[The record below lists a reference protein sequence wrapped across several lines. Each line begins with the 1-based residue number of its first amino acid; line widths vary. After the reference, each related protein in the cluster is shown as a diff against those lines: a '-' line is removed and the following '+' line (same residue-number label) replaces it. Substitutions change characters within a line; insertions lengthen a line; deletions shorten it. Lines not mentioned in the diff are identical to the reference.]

1 MEFDHI
7 LIRYG
12 EMALKGK
19 NRKKF
24 YGKLQ
29 DNLRTVL
36 AEFEGIKVKR
46 TQGRMFVHLHGQ
58 DPDPVMK
65 KCKEVFGI
73 QSLSLAIK
81 VPNDE
86 KQIKDAALYALT
98 NNEETRTFKVS
109 VKRIDKTFPVR
120 SQEFNREVGAH
131 LLINTNDYT
140 VDVHQPD
147 LDIKIEI
154 RTEATYITSG
164 VIKGV
169 GGFPVGTSGRS
180 LLLLSGGIDSPV
192 AGYLAM
198 KRGVAIE
205 AVHFHSPPFTSERAK
220 QKVLDLATQLAGYG
234 SSIKLHIV
242 PFTELQQMIF
252 KHMPERY
259 SMTIMRR
266 MMLRISEE
274 ICKKESILSMTTGE
288 SLGQV
293 ASQTMDSMNC
303 INEVTNYPIIRP
315 LITMDKLDIIDISKK
330 INTYDISI
338 RPYEDCCTIFVPKAP
353 KTKPKREKV
362 SYFESTFEFEKY
374 IHEAVEATEV
384 IKLSANSK
392 IEEKYQDLF

>member
-24 YGKLQ
+24 YSKLQ
-29 DNLRTVL
+29 DNLRNLL
-36 AEFEGIKVKR
+36 AAFPEVKVKR
-46 TQGRMFVHLHGQ
+46 TQGRMFVQLHGQ
-58 DPDPVMK
+58 DPNPVMDI
-65 KCKEVFGI
+65 CKEVFGI

-81 VPNDE
+81 VANDDQ
-86 KQIKDAALYALT
+86 QIKDAALYALK
-98 NNEETRTFKVS
+98 NSVETKTFKIS
-109 VKRIDKTFPVR
+109 VKRIDKSFPIR
-120 SQEFNREVGAH
+120 SQEFNREVGAY
-131 LLINTNDYT
+131 LLVNSNGYT

-147 LDIKIEI
+147 LDMKIEI
-154 RTEATYITSG
+154 RTEATYITSE
-164 VIKGV
+164 VIKGA
-169 GGFPVGTSGRS
+169 GGFPVGTSGKS

-220 QKVLDLATQLAGYG
+220 QKVLDLASELTNYG
-234 SSIKLHIV
+234 PSIKLHIV
-242 PFTELQQMIF
+242 PFTKLQQLVF
-252 KHMPERY
+252 QHMPDRY

-266 MMLRISEE
+266 MMLRVSEE

-293 ASQTMDSMNC
+293 ASQTMESMNC
-303 INEVTNYPIIRP
+303 INEVTNYPVIRP
-315 LITMDKLDIIDISKK
+315 LITMDKLDIIDISRK
-330 INTYDISI
+330 ISTYDISI
-338 RPYEDCCTIFVPKAP
+338 RPFEDCCTIFVPKAP

-362 SYFESTFEFEKY
+362 SYFESTINFDDL
-374 IHEAVEATEV
+374 IQEAVEETEV
-384 IKLSANSK
+384 IKITKESQ
-392 IEEKYQDLF
+392 EEQYEDLF